1 MAIEVEVE
9 IRTPAIVVEVMDGS
23 NLTIP
28 VVVLRVISTMGL
40 SFPTSVK
47 IPKIPNLGIQALI
60 LVLLARSATSLVIL
74 RLTAINA

>member
-1 MAIEVEVE
+1 MEIEVEVV
-9 IRTPAIVVEVMDGS
+9 IRIPAIMVEVMDGS

-28 VVVLRVISTMGL
+28 VVVLRVISTMRL
-40 SFPTSVK
+40 YSPNSVK

-60 LVLLARSATSLVIL
+60 LVLPAKSATSLVIL